1 MPICFHSYVVLSIL
15 LFKNKTKTTKKHLL
29 LKRKGW
35 FCFAIGRKEIH
46 KTSLDHQIVPESK
59 EALLQNPRNKTA
71 TLMEV
76 CQRSL
81 RENSKSSQYPSGQKW
96 NSLSNKIVLAN
107 NPRYRDK
114 NSRLNTDTTKMTELI
129 ITIGGK
135 THISSRRIPKKWLFT
150 WGDTP
155 P

>member
-1 MPICFHSYVVLSIL
+1 M
-15 LFKNKTKTTKKHLL
+15 
-29 LKRKGW
+29 
-35 FCFAIGRKEIH
+35 IGRKEIH

-76 CQRSL
+76 CQRGL
-81 RENSKSSQYPSGQKW
+81 RENSKSFQYPNGQNW
-96 NSLSNKIVLAN
+96 NSLSNKIVLVN

-114 NSRLNTDTTKMTELI
+114 NSQLNTNTTKMTELI

-135 THISSRRIPKKWLFT
+135 RHISSRRIAKK
-150 WGDTP
+150 
-155 P
+155 